1 MMPNGR
7 NIGSY
12 NIHLFGAA
20 ESLLPEW
27 RYFQVQKTDS
37 VVSKLSGP
45 FARELAVG
53 ANTRS
58 IQGQRL
64 PVGIRGYV
72 WHALAQ
78 VLITPLAASILVR
91 IQRNVAM

>member
-1 MMPNGR
+1 M
-7 NIGSY
+7 
-12 NIHLFGAA
+12 
-20 ESLLPEW
+20 
-27 RYFQVQKTDS
+27 QKTDF
-37 VVSKLSGP
+37 VVIKLSGP
-45 FARELAVG
+45 FAREIAAG